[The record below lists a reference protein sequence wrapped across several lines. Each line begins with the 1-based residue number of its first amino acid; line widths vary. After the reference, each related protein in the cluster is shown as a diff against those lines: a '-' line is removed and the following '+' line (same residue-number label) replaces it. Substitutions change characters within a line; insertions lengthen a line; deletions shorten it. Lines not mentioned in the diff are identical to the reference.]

1 MTTLDAVVPVTA
13 VQFWSGWQVFD
24 PQIIFAIVGGLVA
37 GVVIRR
43 LWQQRVNTR
52 DERLREMERAA
63 IEDSKRAE
71 QRERRA
77 AGPRSRKRSRQR
89 EQS

>member
-1 MTTLDAVVPVTA
+1 M
-13 VQFWSGWQVFD
+13 FD

-43 LWQQRVNTR
+43 FWNGRKNATE
-52 DERLREMERAA
+52 ERLREIEQAA

-71 QRERRA
+71 KREQRA
-77 AGPRSRKRSRQR
+77 AGGQRSRKRSRQKQ
-89 EQS
+89 QS